1 MAERDKRGIQCQDR
15 LDIEF
20 DNLCYYPP
28 GKKVKSSTQ
37 TPILRYVKGKFNS
50 GRLTAILGPSG
61 AGKTSLLNVLTGFK
75 INGVSGS
82 VKVNG
87 KERNV
92 SKFRKLSCYIKQ
104 DFAMLALLTTK
115 ETMMFAA
122 DLKLDSSI
130 SKEQKKIIVNQ
141 ILEILGLEKTVNTL
155 VGKLSGGEKKRLS
168 IGVELLTNPP
178 VMFFDEPTSGLDSL
192 SALQITSHLKSLAE
206 EGRTVVCTIHQPSS
220 QLFEMFDDV
229 YVLSEGQC
237 IYNGPNKSLTDNLK
251 EEGFHCPTFYN
262 RADFAI
268 EIASGQRGDKS
279 KLIDKFKNS
288 EVDTEYQQDG
298 GNEEAT
304 RLNLLEPHPPQKL
317 KETVIIIE
325 RDVHVTPSYPQPL
338 WSQFLILTRRLLLCT
353 LRDKFCV
360 WLRVL
365 THIGTGLLIGS
376 LYYGIGNDASKV
388 FNNVSCLFFFVN
400 LLFMCN
406 SAPPVA
412 QIPSETSVVLHEHL
426 NNWYSLK
433 AYFISKLISDI
444 PLQMICPTL
453 LVITGYFTTGQPTDG
468 LRLLQFWTVCL
479 LISVV
484 GHHFG
489 LTIGALIS
497 SLEMGV
503 FLICISAFILMIFS
517 GFFAVIR
524 DVPVLLKWLTYVSC
538 YRYAFEG
545 VMQCV
550 YGYNRP
556 DMYCPDIYCYFKS
569 PLKFLD
575 QFDMV
580 DAVYQYDILALIV
593 WILILQVSLFLA
605 LKWKVHTLQ

>member
-353 LRDKFCV
+353 LRDKV
-360 WLRVL
+360 RKMEYVSLLPGIKMVL
-365 THIGTGLLIGS
+365 IILKEYRLS
-376 LYYGIGNDASKV
+376 LNFY
-388 FNNVSCLFFFVN
+388 
-400 LLFMCN
+400 
-406 SAPPVA
+406 
-412 QIPSETSVVLHEHL
+412 
-426 NNWYSLK
+426 
-433 AYFISKLISDI
+433 
-444 PLQMICPTL
+444 QMICPTL